1 MPTEVSLCM
10 YCYDLTHYVVLQTFC
25 ETLARSDAMLVSSE
39 KLGGLLHAGHIL
51 SPYKMPATL
60 LSSQFHLQRLYS
72 LMLIADI
79 LYRRWP
85 VQ

>member
-1 MPTEVSLCM
+1 MTSHIMLSCKRFVKPL
-10 YCYDLTHYVVLQTFC
+10 
-25 ETLARSDAMLVSSE
+25 LAADAMLVSSE

-60 LSSQFHLQRLYS
+60 LSSQLHLQRLYS